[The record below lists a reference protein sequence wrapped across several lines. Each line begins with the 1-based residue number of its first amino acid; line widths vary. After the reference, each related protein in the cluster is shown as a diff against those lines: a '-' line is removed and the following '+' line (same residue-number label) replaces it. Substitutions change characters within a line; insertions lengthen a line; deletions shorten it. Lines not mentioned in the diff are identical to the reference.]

1 MMNKLTVLILSA
13 TLAACAA
20 VSDGQTTQVY
30 KLDGARQCE
39 GAGISVQE
47 MQKEL
52 SGIRVYGAEK
62 SALQDV
68 MFPAVCG
75 GGTGSIN
82 VYTIAKADVKQ
93 AQARGFALLP
103 PSE

>member
-1 MMNKLTVLILSA
+1 MNKLTALILSA
-13 TLAACAA
+13 TLASCTA
-20 VSDGQTTQVY
+20 VSDGQTIQDY
-30 KLDGARQCE
+30 KPDGARQSE

-62 SALQDV
+62 SALQGV

-82 VYTIAKADVKQ
+82 VYTITEADVIK
-93 AQARGFALLP
+93 AQARGFQLLE
-103 PSE
+103 SE